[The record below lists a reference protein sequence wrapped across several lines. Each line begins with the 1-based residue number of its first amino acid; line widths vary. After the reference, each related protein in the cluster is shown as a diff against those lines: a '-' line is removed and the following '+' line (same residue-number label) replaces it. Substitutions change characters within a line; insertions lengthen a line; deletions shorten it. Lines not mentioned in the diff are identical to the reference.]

1 MARVAR
7 ESSPA
12 QPRDAAT
19 AALDFKSRSLRPA
32 VFVRVAGASATPNP
46 CPLHDGTLVIGAG
59 TAADLIIESEKV
71 SRTHVELTL
80 TPQGVLVRDL
90 GSRNGT
96 FYQGQRVG
104 SLTLVPPARIVL
116 GSVDVDILPDFASL
130 GEAETTHYR
139 GLVGAS
145 PAMRH
150 VFAILARIE
159 HSLLGVLVLGE
170 SGVGKE
176 LVARALH
183 DGSLVREG
191 PLVVKNCGAM
201 SRELVASELFGHQK
215 GAFTGAT
222 DNRIG
227 AFQAADGGTLFL
239 DEVGELP
246 IDVQPMLLRALE
258 SGEVVPVGAT
268 RPVHVRVR
276 TVAATNRDLHER
288 MREGHFREDLF
299 FRLAVVTLTIPPL
312 RERPGDIALLSRH
325 FAQRAGLADLPDDV
339 LAELVRRPYRGNA
352 RELRNVIDA
361 YSVLGALPE
370 ASAPRG
376 DLMGVALRELVRFD
390 EPFSVIKDTLER
402 RLTEAYLRELL
413 ARTGGN
419 QSEAAR
425 VSGLERSFL
434 RKLLTRH
441 GLL

>member
-1 MARVAR
+1 MVTR

-12 QPRDAAT
+12 QPREAAT
-19 AALDFKSRSLRPA
+19 AALDLQGRVLRPS
-32 VFVRVAGASATPNP
+32 VVVRVVGSAASPNS
-46 CPLHDGTLVIGAG
+46 CPLREGTLVLGAG
-59 TAADLIIESEKV
+59 TAANVIIESEKV

-80 TPQGVLVRDL
+80 TEEGVLVRDL

-96 FYQGQRVG
+96 FYRGQKVG
-104 SLTLVPPARIVL
+104 SLTVVPPARIVL
-116 GSVDVDILPDFASL
+116 GTIDVDILPDFAAL

-139 GLVGAS
+139 GLIGAS

-150 VFAILARIE
+150 VFAVLARLE
-159 HSLLGVLVLGE
+159 PSLLSVLVLGE

-183 DGSLVREG
+183 DGSPVREG

-222 DNRIG
+222 ENRVG
-227 AFQAADGGTLFL
+227 AFQAAHGGTLFL

-258 SGEVVPVGAT
+258 SGEVVPVGGTKA
-268 RPVHVRVR
+268 VEVRVR
-276 TVAATNRDLHER
+276 TVAATNRDLEER
-288 MREGHFREDLF
+288 MREGLFREDLY

-312 RERPGDIALLSRH
+312 RDRPGDIELIARH
-325 FAQRAGLADLPDDV
+325 FAQRAGLSDLPADV
-339 LAELVRRPYRGNA
+339 MAELVRRPYRGNA

-361 YSVLGALPE
+361 YSVLGALAQP
-370 ASAPRG
+370 SAPRG
-376 DLMGVALRELVRFD
+376 DILGVALREAVRFD
-390 EPFSVIKDTLER
+390 QPFSEIRENVEN
-402 RLTEAYLRELL
+402 RLTEEYLRELM
-413 ARTGGN
+413 ARVGGN
-419 QSEAAR
+419 QSEASR
-425 VSGLERSFL
+425 VSGVERSYL